1 MVSED
6 YKDYMLELERLEYR
20 TREESIARV
29 AADNAAALAIHKT
42 AWHDTQAQAYRTS
55 VAQLQDSRV
64 MAEEFQLQSQDFL
77 IASGQRTQSQ
87 VAAYAASGAMVTG
100 SAMERMDVTRE
111 RGAEGAARLRE
122 RADITTMRGEL
133 QARMTRQGVV
143 EPMFVPAV
151 LPESLVDPDS
161 PEGKRAF
168 KKRWKTTGAPTFSQF
183 PGRVGGDEPKKSF
196 DDDATSRTTDGGDYG
211 GGLSGSSGGQDE
223 TDADFYDNWSNTT
236 NLSEDK
242 PPTNKKPTLPPSSGS
257 FSYGIP
263 SADDWRGTY

>member
-1 MVSED
+1 MSVSED
-6 YKDYMLELERLEYR
+6 YKDYQLELERLEYR

-29 AADNAAALAIHKT
+29 AKDNAAALAIHKT
-42 AWHDTQAQAYRTS
+42 DWHHTLTQAYRTS

-183 PGRVGGDEPKKSF
+183 PGRGGSSGGSVEDTGGS
-196 DDDATSRTTDGGDYG
+196 GGDYS
-211 GGLSGSSGGQDE
+211 GGLIGTTGGQDE
-223 TDADFYDNWSNTT
+223 TDPDNYDNWSNDT

-242 PPTNKKPTLPPSSGS
+242 PPTDKPPTLPPSSGS
-257 FSYGIP
+257 FSYGPP
-263 SADDWRGTY
+263 SADDWRSTY

>member
-1 MVSED
+1 MSVSED
-6 YKDYMLELERLEYR
+6 YKDYQLELERLEYR

-29 AADNAAALAIHKT
+29 AKDNAAALAIHKT
-42 AWHDTQAQAYRTS
+42 DWHHTLTQAYRTS
-55 VAQLQDSRV
+55 VAQLQDSRA
-64 MAEEFQLQSQDFL
+64 MAEEFQLQSQEFL

-111 RGAEGAARLRE
+111 RGVEGADRLRE

-133 QARMTRQGVV
+133 QARTTMEGAV
-143 EPMFVPAV
+143 EPIFVPAV

-161 PEGKRAF
+161 PEGKLAF
-168 KKRWKTTGAPTFSQF
+168 KKRWRTTGAPTHEVPAEHRNYST
-183 PGRVGGDEPKKSF
+183 GRKDKLSDQWFEDDSKK
-196 DDDATSRTTDGGDYG
+196 TTE
-211 GGLSGSSGGQDE
+211 LE
-223 TDADFYDNWSNTT
+223 ENAT

-242 PPTNKKPTLPPSSGS
+242 PPTTKAPTLPPSSGP

-263 SADDWRGTY
+263 SDDDWRGTY